1 MINRISHIGIV
12 VHDLEATVKLWTE
25 TFGLK
30 VARRLEIPV
39 EGIRSVL
46 VSAGGTLEEMAIE
59 LMEPTDKSDMGNAI
73 ARRLAHRGEGF
84 YHLAVE
90 VKDVEASGKRL
101 ADQDMTVIDR
111 PPAIEGDAMRWL
123 VHPKSS
129 NGVMVELLQGGQ
141 DSLSTVHI

>member
-1 MINRISHIGIV
+1 MIQRISHIGIV
-12 VHDLEATVKLWTE
+12 VHDLETAVRLWTE

-59 LMEPTDKSDMGNAI
+59 LMEPTDLSDMDNAV
-73 ARRLAHRGEGF
+73 ARRLARKGEGF
-84 YHLAVE
+84 YHLALEVE
-90 VKDVEASGKRL
+90 DVAGSGTVLKGRDL
-101 ADQDMTVIDR
+101 TVIDR
-111 PPAIEGDAMRWL
+111 PPAIEGEEMRWL

-129 NGVMVELLQGGQ
+129 NGVMVELLQGGG
-141 DSLSTVHI
+141 

>member
-1 MINRISHIGIV
+1 MIKRISHIGIV
-12 VHDLEATVKLWTE
+12 VRDLEVAVQLWTE

-46 VSAGGTLEEMAIE
+46 VSQGGTLDEMAIE
-59 LMEPTDKSDMGNAI
+59 LMEPTDQSDMGNAI
-73 ARRLAHRGEGF
+73 ARRLARKGEGF
-84 YHLAVE
+84 YHLAIEVE
-90 VKDVEASGKRL
+90 DVEASGSAL
-101 ADQDMTVIDR
+101 ANQALTVIDR

-129 NGVMVELLQGGQ
+129 NGVMVELLQGSG
-141 DSLSTVHI
+141 